1 MPDRRPNHNGGKSP
15 GPAREKKDKP
25 APDPRRKIL
34 DMVARR
40 DHSPLEVR
48 RKLAKSFT
56 PDEVEAAI
64 AWAIENRWLPDSEE
78 TLKAYSEKWRPGLD
92 RRKKGIR
99 WMNQKLGQL
108 GLPKI
113 EADAETE
120 VEKARALVQ
129 RRLGDRF
136 PDRAERAK
144 LQRFLMSRGFE
155 GETIRRVLAELKTP
169 TAGEG
174 DSL

>member
-1 MPDRRPNHNGGKSP
+1 MPDRKPDHN
-15 GPAREKKDKP
+15 DKP

-56 PDEVEAAI
+56 PEEVEAAI

-78 TLKAYSEKWRPGLD
+78 TLKAYAEKWRPGLD

-113 EADAETE
+113 EADPETE
-120 VEKARALVQ
+120 LEKARALVQ
-129 RRLGDRF
+129 RKLGAQAPTREV
-136 PDRAERAK
+136 RAR
-144 LQRFLMSRGFE
+144 LQRFLLSRGFE
-155 GETIRRVLAELKTP
+155 GEIIRKALAELKTP